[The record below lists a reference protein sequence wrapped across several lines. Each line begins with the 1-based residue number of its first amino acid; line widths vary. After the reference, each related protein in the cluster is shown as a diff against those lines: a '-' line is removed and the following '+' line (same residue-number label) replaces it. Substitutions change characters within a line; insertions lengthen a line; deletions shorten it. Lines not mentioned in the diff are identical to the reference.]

1 MMHVVMLALGVAAFV
16 VLFLFIRA
24 CDRLA
29 GGTR

>member
-1 MMHVVMLALGVAAFV
+1 MMHALMLALSIAAFV
-16 VLFLFIRA
+16 VLFLFVHA